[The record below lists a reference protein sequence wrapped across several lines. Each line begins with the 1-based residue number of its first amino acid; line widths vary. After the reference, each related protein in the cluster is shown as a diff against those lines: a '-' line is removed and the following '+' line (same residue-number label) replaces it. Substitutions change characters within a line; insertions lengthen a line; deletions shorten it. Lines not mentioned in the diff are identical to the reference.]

1 MAQIT
6 VPTHWEAFEEGNAFY
21 TKIVNEAVESLNN
34 GVKPETVI
42 LTLLDKNIKFVDSPQ
57 GQDADASVKEV
68 QNRIIA
74 FLVELSE
81 PYGYTEEDIVD
92 RWQNSFY

>member
-21 TKIVNEAVESLNN
+21 TKIANKAVESLNN

-68 QNRIIA
+68 QNRIIYDM
-74 FLVELSE
+74 SE
-81 PYGYTEEDIVD
+81 FSVTPT
-92 RWQNSFY
+92 Q